1 MRLALM
7 IEGQEGV
14 SWQDWQGLARACE
27 RGGFD
32 ALFRS
37 DHYVGLMGEETRGSL
52 DAWGTICAL
61 AAATST
67 LRFGTLVSPVTF
79 RHPSEL
85 AKLVVTA
92 DQVSH
97 GRVELGMGA
106 GWNEREH
113 AAYGFPFPDLGE
125 RFDLLEE
132 QVEIVR
138 RQLTED
144 LVDHDGERYRL
155 DALEPRPRPVQSPP
169 PLLIGG
175 EAGPRSARIAA
186 RFADEYNIVGADPGG
201 VRAKRADLEAAW
213 TEQGRETDELRVSVM
228 AGVLV
233 GRDGDEVRER
243 AGALLAWLGR
253 DPDVDAFLEE
263 RRGRW
268 VVGTPDEA
276 ISQLRAYAD
285 AGADRVMLQDL
296 LHRDLEMVEL
306 LATEV
311 LPAFHG

>member
-14 SWQDWQGLARACE
+14 TWDDWQALATAAE
-27 RGGFD
+27 EGGFD

-61 AAATST
+61 AATTSSIN
-67 LRFGTLVSPVTF
+67 LGTLVSPVTF

-92 DQVSH
+92 DHVSG
-97 GRVELGMGA
+97 GRVEVGMGA

-113 AAYGFPFPDLGE
+113 AAYGFPFPDVGD
-125 RFDLLEE
+125 RFDVLEE
-132 QVEIVR
+132 QVEVVR
-138 RQLTED
+138 RTLTED
-144 LVDHDGERYRL
+144 TVDHDGAHYHLDRL
-155 DALEPRPRPVQSPP
+155 EARPRPVQSPP
-169 PLLIGG
+169 RLLIGG
-175 EAGPRSARIAA
+175 EAGPRSARLAA
-186 RFADEYNIVGADPGG
+186 RFADEYNIVGADPDGLREKREG
-201 VRAKRADLEAAW
+201 LRAACEEVGRDPAD
-213 TEQGRETDELRVSVM
+213 LRVSVM

-233 GRDGDEVRER
+233 GEDADAVRDRGRE
-243 AGALLAWLGR
+243 LLAWLGR
-253 DPDVDAFLEE
+253 EADADEFIDD

-268 VVGTPDEA
+268 IVGTPAEA
-276 ISQLRAYAD
+276 VDQLRAYAD
-285 AGADRVMLQDL
+285 AGADRVMLQHL
-296 LHRDLEMVEL
+296 LHRDLDAVRL
-306 LATEV
+306 LADEV